1 MNTSDFTDNSLSGI
15 TTVRFNRAIFKKT
28 LSLDIFTEGI
38 ETFYMNIRTGNNSG
52 PIVHATDLVLVNDI
66 SMQSERLYSFDSFT
80 FNNASAT
87 GKSGPSL
94 SSLLSSYNT
103 STYTWLN
110 NTDYFNATDGIQIW
124 TVPKTGTYRITA
136 AGANGGVGRY
146 YLVNDTGGKGAIM
159 QGDFNLT
166 LNQKIKIIVGQRG
179 NTSGSV
185 FCGGCGGGGT
195 FIVKNTIGI
204 ASTSDILVIGGG
216 GGGHVANSGN
226 VAGTGDAKTS
236 DPAGGGA
243 TNGGGSSLGGGGFLT
258 DGGSAQWSG
267 KSFLNGS
274 AGGDYVSG
282 NAFEGSFGG
291 GSGSTSAALNPG
303 GGGGYSGGGSGGGGS
318 SINNGTNQ
326 SNSVGNAGHGYVV
339 ITAL

>member
-1 MNTSDFTDNSLSGI
+1 MNTSDFADNSLSGI

-28 LSLDIFTEGI
+28 LSLDVLTEGT
-38 ETFYMNIRTGNNSG
+38 ETFYMNVRTGDNSG
-52 PIVHATDLVLVNDI
+52 PIVHTTDLVLVNDT
-66 SMQSERLYSFDSFT
+66 SVQSERLYSFDSFT

-124 TVPKTGTYRITA
+124 TVPKTGTYRILA
-136 AGANGGVGRY
+136 VGALGGHARY
-146 YLVNDTGGKGAIM
+146 TNDIGGLGAIM

-166 LNQKIKIIVGQRG
+166 LNQKIKILVGQKG
-179 NTSGSV
+179 NTGFSYFV
-185 FCGGCGGGGT
+185 GGCGGGGT
-195 FIVKNTIGI
+195 FVVKNTVGT
-204 ASTSDILVIGGG
+204 ATTSDILVIAGG
-216 GGGHVANSGN
+216 GGGHYDNAGN
-226 VAGTGDAKTS
+226 TPGIGDAKTS

-243 TNGGGSSLGGGGFLT
+243 TSGNGSGLGGGGFLT
-258 DGGSAQWSG
+258 DGGSYQWSG
-267 KSFLNGS
+267 KSFLNGG

-291 GSGSTSAALNPG
+291 GSASKSTTLNPG
-303 GGGGYSGGGSGGGGS
+303 GGGGYSGGSAGNGGS